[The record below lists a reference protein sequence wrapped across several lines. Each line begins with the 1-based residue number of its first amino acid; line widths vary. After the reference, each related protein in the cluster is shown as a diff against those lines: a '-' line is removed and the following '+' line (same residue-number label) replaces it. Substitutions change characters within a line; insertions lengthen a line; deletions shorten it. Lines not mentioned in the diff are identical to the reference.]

1 MSYILEA
8 LKKAELKSEKSG
20 MPSLLSHM
28 GASCHREGRLWL
40 YPLIA
45 ALFLNAGMIF
55 WWVRPWWP
63 KEAQVVVQLPAAHPK
78 VAVAPVEPPAKTR
91 EPNRSDNM
99 QEVPKETALT
109 QPRVS
114 VPRKEGR
121 DTPLPKARKTEATVA
136 ESSQPQ
142 PSSGKRRAPH
152 GRVITLTEL
161 PSAVRH
167 SLPEFK
173 VSGHAY
179 SSDPGSRVARINDQ
193 ILQEGQS
200 LAPGLKVEE
209 ITPDGVV
216 LGYQGY
222 RFQIGINTN

>member
-8 LKKAELKSEKSG
+8 LKKLELKTEQSG
-20 MPSLLSHM
+20 MPSLLSHTEV
-28 GASCHREGRLWL
+28 AEHRRSRLWL

-45 ALFLNAGMIF
+45 VLFLNAVMIF

-63 KEAQVVVQLPAAHPK
+63 KEPQTIVQLPAVHPK
-78 VAVAPVEPPAKTR
+78 APAAPIEPPAKTR
-91 EPNRSDNM
+91 ETNQSDNIR
-99 QEVPKETALT
+99 EAPKETQLT
-109 QPRVS
+109 NPRVS

-121 DTPLPKARKTEATVA
+121 DAPLSNHPKTNISAV
-136 ESSQPQ
+136 ESYQPQ
-142 PSSGKRRAPH
+142 PSPEKRTASH
-152 GRVITLTEL
+152 GRVLALNEL
-161 PSAVRH
+161 PSSVRH
-167 SLPEFK
+167 SLPQLK

-179 SSDPGSRVARINDQ
+179 SPDPGSRVARINDQ

-209 ITPDGVV
+209 ITPSGIV

-222 RFQIGINTN
+222 RFQIGINSN